1 MTGRGKEMDV
11 TQNLM
16 DLAGIDRP
24 MKTTL
29 RDQIYTQL
37 RSAIM
42 AGRFLPGQHLGIIAL
57 AEALN
62 VSAMPVREALRQ
74 LVAEG
79 ALEMLPNRM
88 VKVPVMT
95 HERFRQILGIRLLLE
110 CHATELAAPRFT
122 PAQCDHLQQLSDGM
136 TAALL
141 ENDVER
147 YFALNQ
153 DFHFT
158 IYAAASSDVLMQ
170 HIRMLWLKMGPFI
183 RLSYS
188 QTGVKATEVNHGE
201 AIAALRAHDAT
212 AAANAIR
219 MDLMEA
225 ADVIQEV
232 NPAAFTETETTDMSL
247 ADL

>member
-1 MTGRGKEMDV
+1 M
-11 TQNLM
+11 TQNLL

-29 RDQIYTQL
+29 RDQIYTRL
-37 RSAIM
+37 REAIM

-79 ALEMLPNRM
+79 ALDMLPNRM

-110 CHATELAAPRFT
+110 GHATELATPHFT
-122 PAQCDHLQQLSDGM
+122 DAQCDRLQELSDGM
-136 TAALL
+136 AAALA
-141 ENDVER
+141 ENDAET

-158 IYAAASSDVLMQ
+158 IYKASNSDVLMQ

-183 RLSYS
+183 RLSYNQS
-188 QTGVKATEVNHGE
+188 GVKATEVNHGE
-201 AIAALRAHDAT
+201 AIAALRAHDPV

-225 ADVIQEV
+225 AEVIQEV
-232 NPAAFTETETTDMSL
+232 NPAAFTDVEPEPALDPV
-247 ADL
+247 DDE